1 MRQTRGLARRGSAR
15 GGSPVSYL
23 SRAVSWHDES
33 VECLV
38 PSSGGGPAPVS
49 GSGAALDLINVGCRV
64 TDAPGV
70 APGVS
75 LHVPG
80 GQSVALI
87 CRPAAA
93 ANDLIDTV
101 AGLRQPITGQL
112 SVDRVL
118 VHQLRGHELDRYRGH
133 RGLVSVRFPVLGSLS
148 VTDNVL
154 VALQSRRVDSAAR
167 DRAARL
173 LAFAGADQIAGDPVE
188 TLSADLRWRILI
200 ARALMVCPRLVLA
213 EDPAQSLDAHSAM
226 AILDLLVE
234 AHALFGFTLLLS
246 SGSVAA
252 ASRCQ
257 RLVRIAD
264 GAVVEDVLIGDDD
277 GWTRGRVDR
286 IG

>member
-1 MRQTRGLARRGSAR
+1 MRQTRGLERRGSAR
-15 GGSPVSYL
+15 GGTVSYL
-23 SRAVSWHDES
+23 SSAVSWHDES
-33 VECLV
+33 VECRV
-38 PSSGGGPAPVS
+38 PSPGGGPAPVS
-49 GSGAALDLINVGCRV
+49 GSGAVLDLINVVCRA
-64 TDAPGV
+64 TDVPGV

-80 GQSVALI
+80 GQSVALL

-101 AGLRQPITGQL
+101 AGLRQPSAGQV

-118 VHQLRGHELDRYRGH
+118 VHQLRGHELDRYRGD
-133 RGLVSVRFPVLGSLS
+133 RGLVSMRFPVLGSLS

-167 DRAARL
+167 DRAAQL
-173 LAFAGADQIAGDPVE
+173 LAFAGADQNAADPVE
-188 TLSADLRWRILI
+188 TLSADLHWRILV
-200 ARALMVCPRLVLA
+200 ARALMPGPRLVFA

-226 AILDLLVE
+226 AILDLLVD

-246 SGSVAA
+246 SGSVAT

-257 RLVRIAD
+257 RLIRIAD
-264 GAVVEDVLIGDDD
+264 GAVVEDVLISDDD